1 MKIKY
6 WIPFFLFIIP
16 TPIITY
22 FMWPAHIWNG
32 FPKERMESLIGLC
45 VMWFFVGVT
54 YYSGIR
60 TVLKEK
66 G

>member
-6 WIPFFLFIIP
+6 LIPFFLFIIP
-16 TPIITY
+16 TLIITY
-22 FMWPAHIWNG
+22 FMWPVHVWDN

-45 VMWFFVGVT
+45 VMWFFMGFT

-60 TVLKEK
+60 TVLKDKE
-66 G
+66 